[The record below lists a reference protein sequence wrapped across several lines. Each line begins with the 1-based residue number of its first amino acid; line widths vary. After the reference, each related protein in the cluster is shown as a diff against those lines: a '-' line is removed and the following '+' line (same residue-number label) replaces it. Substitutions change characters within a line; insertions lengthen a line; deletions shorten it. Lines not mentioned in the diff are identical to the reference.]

1 MYRCLALM
9 MVLFAAGCGMETAT
23 SAATV
28 AAARSAE
35 AKQAQNTKAQIK
47 KNIDAAM
54 AVGQQR
60 LQDAE
65 NSGY

>member
-1 MYRCLALM
+1 MYRCLALA
-9 MVLFAAGCGMETAT
+9 MVLFTVGCGVETVS
-23 SAATV
+23 SAAT
-28 AAARSAE
+28 AAAVKSEE
-35 AKQAQNTKAQIK
+35 AKQAENTTAQLK

-65 NSGY
+65 NSAY